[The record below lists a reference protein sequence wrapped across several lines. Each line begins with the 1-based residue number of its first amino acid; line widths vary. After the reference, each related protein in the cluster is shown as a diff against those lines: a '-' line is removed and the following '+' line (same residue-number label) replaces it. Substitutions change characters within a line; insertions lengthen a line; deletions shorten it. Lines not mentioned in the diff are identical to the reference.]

1 MVDLPNPWDS
11 RLIDVKV
18 CHLVTPEAVEMTFK
32 ESSMLRKPWDSFP
45 TIKTAGWKNITTIV
59 YRT

>member
-32 ESSMLRKPWDSFP
+32 ESSMLRKPSDS
-45 TIKTAGWKNITTIV
+45 NHH
-59 YRT
+59 